1 MTENEWTE
9 HAKNLLKAELK
20 LRGVDYKSLADRLK
34 ANGINETYH
43 SINNKMNRG
52 TFSFVFA
59 LQCLNAIGAE
69 EIRLP
74 VGKV

>member
-9 HAKNLLKAELK
+9 HAKNLLKAELQR
-20 LRGVDYKSLADRLK
+20 RGISYKSLADKLK
-34 ANGINETYH
+34 ADGINETYN
-43 SINNKMNRG
+43 SINNKMSRG

-59 LQCLNAIGAE
+59 LQCFKVIGAE
-69 EIRLP
+69 EIRVS